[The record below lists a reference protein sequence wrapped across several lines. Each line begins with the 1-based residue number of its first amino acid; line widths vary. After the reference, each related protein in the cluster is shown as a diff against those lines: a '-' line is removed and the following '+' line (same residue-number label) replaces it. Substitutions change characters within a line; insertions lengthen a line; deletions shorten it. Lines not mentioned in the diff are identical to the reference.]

1 MKKML
6 KLLPYSLS
14 LILILSG
21 CNAKIETDEEDL
33 FKYKNAY
40 IGDNSAVLHIVDQT
54 MDSEKFKGLELKTK
68 EKPYGIILNYE
79 GVGSERTYKRTVIYN
94 ATYLFA
100 LVQNVEWITFNF
112 NDQEYKIEK
121 QELMDWYGE
130 DFSKLQ
136 SEKEIETLIQKNW
149 DDDDRVNQLF

>member
-1 MKKML
+1 MKKMF

-21 CNAKIETDEEDL
+21 CNTKIDTNEEDL

-68 EKPYGIILNYE
+68 EKPYGIILNYD

-100 LVQNVEWITFNF
+100 LIQNAEWITFNF

-121 QELMDWYGE
+121 QELRDWYGE

-149 DDDDRVNQLF
+149 DDEDRVNQLF